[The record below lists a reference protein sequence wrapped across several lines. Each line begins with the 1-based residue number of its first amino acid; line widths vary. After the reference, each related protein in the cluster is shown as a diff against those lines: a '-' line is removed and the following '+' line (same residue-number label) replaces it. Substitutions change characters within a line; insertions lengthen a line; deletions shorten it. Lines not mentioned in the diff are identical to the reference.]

1 MTSDR
6 GVFAVSTIGLTIRV
20 RCIFAVVALLPVV
33 RPAHADAADTAIP
46 KPVAVDADRVR
57 AAGLRDF
64 VGKHLTLYTDL
75 PATPALAELPLAFD
89 AAVPQW
95 CRFFKV
101 DPARVANWRMHA
113 FLMKDKARF
122 VAAGVLPASLPEF
135 KNGFCADADLW
146 FYEQPTDYYRRH
158 LLLHEGTHGFMLT
171 LLGSCG
177 TAWFSEGV
185 AELAATHRWDST
197 APSDRRLTLGDVPR
211 NREEVPAWGRIATI
225 KADLKAGR
233 FRTIADLVDD
243 SVRGYSD
250 VESYAW
256 CWTLSFFLSHHPRY
270 RDRFMGLLTDVAKP
284 DFNDLFRKRF
294 AADRDDMNREWTV
307 FVRELEYGVDVGRV
321 AIDFRPGAP
330 PPVATAPVDVAADRG
345 WQSSGLKLEA
355 GKTYRVRAT
364 GRFQV
369 AAVDGKSWPCEAGGI
384 TIRYY
389 RGRPLGIL
397 LGAIEP
403 DATKPVANPANS
415 ASGLIAPIEIGLET
429 TLTPTATGTLYLR
442 TNDSNGELSDN
453 AGSLRVEV
461 TPLP

>member
-1 MTSDR
+1 M
-6 GVFAVSTIGLTIRV
+6 
-20 RCIFAVVALLPVV
+20 
-33 RPAHADAADTAIP
+33 
-46 KPVAVDADRVR
+46 
-57 AAGLRDF
+57 
-64 VGKHLTLYTDL
+64 GKHLTLYTDL
-75 PATPALAELPLAFD
+75 PAAPALEELPRIFD

-101 DPARVANWRMHA
+101 EPARVANWRMHA

-122 VAAGVLPASLPEF
+122 VAAGVLPASLPDF

-177 TAWFSEGV
+177 SAWFSEGV
-185 AELAATHRWDST
+185 AELAATHRWDPA
-197 APSDRRLTLGDVPR
+197 APDDRRLQLGYIPRDREAVPF
-211 NREEVPAWGRIATI
+211 WGRIATL

-243 SVRGYSD
+243 SVRGYFD

-256 CWTLSFFLSHHPRY
+256 CWTLSLFLSHHPRY
-270 RDRFMGLLTDVAKP
+270 RERFMGLLSDVTNP
-284 DFNDLFRKRF
+284 DFNELFRKRF
-294 AADRDDMNREWTV
+294 AADRAGMDREWAV
-307 FVRELEYGVDVGRV
+307 FVRDLEYGVDVGRV

-330 PPVATAPVDVAADRG
+330 PPTAGTTVDVAADRG
-345 WQSSGLKLEA
+345 WQSSGVKLEA
-355 GKTYRVRAT
+355 GQKYRVRAS

-369 AAVDGKSWPCEAGGI
+369 VAADGKPWPCEAGGI

-389 RGRPLGIL
+389 RGRPLGML
-397 LGAIEP
+397 LGAIES
-403 DATKPVANPANS
+403 DTNGSGS
-415 ASGLIAPIEIGLET
+415 AAGLAAPLEIGLDA
-429 TLTPTATGTLYLR
+429 TLTPTESGTLYLR
-442 TNDSNGELSDN
+442 TNDSNGELADN
-453 AGSLRVEV
+453 SGSLRVEV